1 MPYLEKKK
9 LQKIGTGKTPTKT
22 PSPKVEKKDMS
33 ILEGKPYI
41 PVRGRGGAVEKIKK
55 GPAYTAFSG
64 KKYSPREME
73 ALAKKTLEK
82 AGSYYQR
89 GERSSVL
96 KMLKQKLSDPKVSW
110 KEKGEI
116 KNQIKYFEKRL

>member
-1 MPYLEKKK
+1 MPYLEKKEPQK
-9 LQKIGTGKTPTKT
+9 LGTWEEPTKT
-22 PSPKVEKKDMS
+22 PPPKVEKKDTS

-41 PVRGRGGAVEKIKK
+41 PIKGTGGAVEKIKK
-55 GPAYTAFSG
+55 GPAYTSFSG

-73 ALAKKTLEK
+73 VLAKGVLKD

-89 GERSSVL
+89 GERSPVL
-96 KMLKQKLSDPKVSW
+96 KILKQKLSDPKVSW